1 MCVLEHVGETFLD
14 YPVGG
19 DVDPAGQ
26 VEGITVDVQP
36 RGEPGAPDVLQER
49 AKTVEPRLGS
59 ELGAFSVFTHRVQQV
74 THLRQC
80 VAPRLLDFPT
90 PSRFNF

>member
-26 VEGITVDVQP
+26 LEGITVDVQP
-36 RGEPGAPDVLQER
+36 HGEPGAPDVSQQR
-49 AKTVEPRLGS
+49 VKTVEARLGS
-59 ELGAFSVFTHRVQQV
+59 ELGAFSVFPHRV
-74 THLRQC
+74 
-80 VAPRLLDFPT
+80 
-90 PSRFNF
+90 

>member
-1 MCVLEHVGETFLD
+1 MCVLEHVGETFGD

-26 VEGITVDVQP
+26 VEGVTVDVQP

-49 AKTVEPRLGS
+49 AKTIE
-59 ELGAFSVFTHRVQQV
+59 QQF
-74 THLRQC
+74 
-80 VAPRLLDFPT
+80 A
-90 PSRFNF
+90 S